1 MESYQNINIIIDR
14 KQAQQLAVS
23 CIDKISIYVD
33 EHSAEFEEFLK
44 SEENTIKR
52 KEKPNHD

>member
-1 MESYQNINIIIDR
+1 MESYPNIFIDR

-23 CIDKISIYVD
+23 CIGEISNYVD

-44 SEENTIKR
+44 SEENKQR
-52 KEKPNHD
+52 KNEEN